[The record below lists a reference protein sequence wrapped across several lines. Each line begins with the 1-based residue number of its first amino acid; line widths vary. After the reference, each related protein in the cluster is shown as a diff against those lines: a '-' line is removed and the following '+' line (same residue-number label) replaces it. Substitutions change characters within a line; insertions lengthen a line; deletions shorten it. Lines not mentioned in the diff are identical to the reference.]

1 MPILAR
7 AALIAGYCAFL
18 VAALPLAAATIPA
31 DMAAEFK
38 RIAATYPDDSM
49 TLAATIS
56 PR

>member
-7 AALIAGYCAFL
+7 AALIAGYFAFL